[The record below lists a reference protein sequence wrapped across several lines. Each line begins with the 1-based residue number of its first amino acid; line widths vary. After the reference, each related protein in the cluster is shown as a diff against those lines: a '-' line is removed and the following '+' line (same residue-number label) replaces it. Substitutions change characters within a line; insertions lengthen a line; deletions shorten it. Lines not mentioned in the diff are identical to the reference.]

1 MPLFRNNE
9 DNNMITSTLFWARL
23 RQWCLLARYQL
34 GLLLFISTL
43 GAINAP
49 SYASAIPMPPQT
61 GQRIL
66 ALTPHS
72 VELLFAIGA
81 GDRIIGTVS
90 FADYPEAAKA
100 IPRVGNYAHFNREQ
114 LLNLQPDF
122 IVVGVSD
129 TASPLMAQLQSLGVP
144 IFNSSVE
151 RIEQIP
157 HRLEEL
163 GQQLGLQ
170 ATAQQAAEQFRQHH
184 QYLRNRYQQRPSV
197 PVFWQI
203 SPAPLMTIGAGWQ
216 SQMLRDCGGI
226 NVFDDAL
233 SGYPQI
239 NMEQVL
245 LRQPQVIIRPEHAG
259 LISSQLDWQQWPE
272 IPAVAEQRILTLHGD
287 LISRTGPRILQ
298 GLEAICQALEQ
309 ARSSETNPKATPVI
323 GQQ

>member
-1 MPLFRNNE
+1 MPSVNDE
-9 DNNMITSTLFWARL
+9 KNNMITLTSFWARL
-23 RQWCLLARYQL
+23 RQWRLALPCPL
-34 GLLLFISTL
+34 GSLILASSLWLAS
-43 GAINAP
+43 AP
-49 SYASAIPMPPQT
+49 SYGSVTSMPPQA

-129 TASPLMAQLQSLGVP
+129 TASPLMAQLHSLGVP

-170 ATAQQAAEQFRQHH
+170 TAAQQAAEQFRQHH
-184 QYLRNRYQQRPSV
+184 QQLRSRYQQRPQV

-226 NVFDDAL
+226 NVFDDAP

-259 LISSQLDWQQWPE
+259 LISTQLDWQQWPE

-309 ARSSETNPKATPVI
+309 ARSSETSPKAAPVI
-323 GQQ
+323 GQE